1 MPKMRHAAFAALATL
16 AFSGAAY
23 AGPTT
28 TVSGTATFTDST
40 NTNGLVVNDA
50 FGGTGANGGNFSIS
64 GLTVGG
70 AAKTFNDFLTLCT
83 EIIHGSSSQTDD
95 ISVTFNIKAPG
106 TGTGTLDGTIS
117 ETETVHGRFDSIS
130 GSVAWNDPLTIAL
143 SNGENLIINLLG
155 TTLSDS
161 GNCNGYDAC
170 GNVNATFA
178 LTDPSPVPEPAS
190 MAILGA
196 GLFGLGLTRR
206 RISKQV

>member
-1 MPKMRHAAFAALATL
+1 MPSMRYAAVVAVATL
-16 AFSGAAY
+16 AFGGAAY

-28 TVSGTATFTDST
+28 TVSGTASFTDST
-40 NTNGLVVNDA
+40 NNNGLIVSDA

-70 AAKTFNDFLTLCT
+70 AAKTFNDFLTLCA

-95 ISVTFNIKAPG
+95 ISVTFNIQAPG
-106 TGTGTLDGTIS
+106 TGSGTLGGTIN
-117 ETETVHGRFDSIS
+117 ETETVHGRYDSVS

-143 SNGENLIINLLG
+143 SNGDSLIVNLLG
-155 TTLSDS
+155 TTLSDD
-161 GNCNGYDAC
+161 GTCNGYDVC
-170 GNVNATFA
+170 GKVNATFA

-206 RISKQV
+206 RSGKQV